1 MSVLL
6 TRGPNAPNPSLDEP
20 SRGLGALTIV
30 SLQILPLSGNRAAFE
45 IDCEVTQVSREA
57 LAVAREAAI
66 AAGEFIRGI
75 RESGDI
81 GLSFKGARNLV
92 TAADVGAEK
101 IIIEKI
107 RSRFPDHGILAEE
120 SAPTIVAADY
130 QKPLWIIDP
139 VDGTTNFAY
148 GSPQV
153 GISIAFADRGEVQA
167 GVVAAPFHREE
178 FTALRG
184 EGAWMNDTRIHCS
197 SAATLEETLVCTG
210 FPYSRVDVAPL
221 MRQFQT
227 MLVHCADLRRYGAC
241 SLDLSWVACGRID
254 AYYESV
260 ASWDMAAGALIARE
274 AGARVG
280 QIVPKPSDSPI
291 PDELYPRDMLVS
303 SPGVFDQLLALL
315 QNPVC

>member
-1 MSVLL
+1 M
-6 TRGPNAPNPSLDEP
+6 
-20 SRGLGALTIV
+20 
-30 SLQILPLSGNRAAFE
+30 
-45 IDCEVTQVSREA
+45 
-57 LAVAREAAI
+57 AREAAE
-66 AAGEFIRGI
+66 AAGGFIRSI
-75 RESGDI
+75 RDSGEI

-107 RSRFPDHGILAEE
+107 RARFPDHGILAEE
-120 SAPTIVAADY
+120 SAPTIGAAEY
-130 QKPLWIIDP
+130 RKPLWIIDP

-184 EGAWMNDTRIHCS
+184 EGAAMNETPIRCS
-197 SAATLEETLVCTG
+197 IVTKLEETLVCTG
-210 FPYSRVDVAPL
+210 FPYSRADVAPL
-221 MRQFQT
+221 MRQFET
-227 MLVHCADLRRYGAC
+227 MLVHCADMRRYGAC
-241 SLDLSWVACGRID
+241 SLDLCWVACGRID

-280 QIVPKPSDSPI
+280 QIIPKPADSPI

-303 SPGVFDQLLALL
+303 APGVFDQLLQLL
-315 QNPVC
+315 RNPLC